1 MTVLERARVQV
12 GTEPDRASAMA
23 RVLCRMIERAFHHA
37 SQGAREKSQKTSS
50 TCEHI
55 WLISAGL
62 TA

>member
-1 MTVLERARVQV
+1 
-12 GTEPDRASAMA
+12 MA